1 AGLSLGEA
9 DILRRAISEKNHQ
22 LINEQKER
30 CLEGCKNKGYSI
42 SIGEEVFSWIE
53 KFADYGF
60 NKSHSVADSK
70 MGYKLIYLKT
80 HYPAAFFAN
89 FLKNMVND
97 NHFSTYIKEAN
108 QMGIDV
114 LRPDINRSFAYFTVE
129 NESQI
134 RLGFLAVKGIGYET
148 AKQIVDKRAS

>member
-1 AGLSLGEA
+1 LS
-9 DILRRAISEKNHQ
+9 
-22 LINEQKER
+22 
-30 CLEGCKNKGYSI
+30 
-42 SIGEEVFSWIE
+42 
-53 KFADYGF
+53 
-60 NKSHSVADSK
+60 
-70 MGYKLIYLKT
+70 YLKT
-80 HYPAAFFAN
+80 HYTAAFFAN

-148 AKQIVDKRAS
+148 AKKIVDKRELDRFSDVFDFCLRVDIKSSSFVRILLSVFF